1 MKTPPT
7 TNAPEESVMTDLA
20 RRGIYAL
27 PAAAILTA
35 VPWIFILSHP
45 DAKTDPQGYARSVT
59 STGQAVGAYLY
70 LAGFICLLFGL
81 FALYGYLARTRASS
95 WAGVGLIVSVAG
107 IVLALPIFGVVGL
120 ANQVLSDVYLAG
132 HKDVSSAMVLMA
144 GGTFSNRINNYF
156 GVIIYVSLF
165 GAIAN
170 AVAVWR
176 SGSLP
181 KVAGIL
187 VAAGFVLSMS
197 ISPFIAWAGAVC
209 LLIGGVWVA
218 RSVSHAP
225 SATGARFPAAAPV
238 AN

>member
-1 MKTPPT
+1 MKTLLT
-7 TNAPEESVMTDLA
+7 TSTPEESVMTDLA

-45 DAKTDPQGYARSVT
+45 AVKTDPQGYARSVT

-70 LAGFICLLFGL
+70 LAGFICLLLGL
-81 FALYGYLARTRASS
+81 FALYGHLARARASS
-95 WAGVGLIVSVAG
+95 WAGVGLIVSVVG
-107 IVLALPIFGVVGL
+107 IALALPIFGVVGL

-132 HKDVSSAMVLMA
+132 HKDVSAAMVLMA
-144 GGTFSNRINNYF
+144 GGTFSDRINNYF

-181 KVAGIL
+181 RVAGIL
-187 VAAGFVLSMS
+187 IAAGFVLSMT

-209 LLIGGVWVA
+209 LFVGGIWLATHVSPV
-218 RSVSHAP
+218 RSAELT
-225 SATGARFPAAAPV
+225 AQRTRA
-238 AN
+238 

>member
-1 MKTPPT
+1 
-7 TNAPEESVMTDLA
+7 MTDLI

-45 DAKTDPQGYARSVT
+45 AVKTDPQGYARSAT

-70 LAGFICLLFGL
+70 MAGFICLLFGL
-81 FALYGYLARTRASS
+81 IALYGYLARTRASS
-95 WAGVGLIVSVAG
+95 WAAGGMILSVVGIA
-107 IVLALPIFGVVGL
+107 LALPIFGVVGL
-120 ANQVLSDVYLAG
+120 ANQVLADVYLAG
-132 HKDVSSAMVLMA
+132 HKDVSAAMVQMA

-156 GVIIYVSLF
+156 GVVIYVSLF

-197 ISPFIAWAGAVC
+197 ISPYIAWAGAVC
-209 LLIGGVWVA
+209 LLIGGVWLARRAGGTASADVA
-218 RSVSHAP
+218 AQRAL
-225 SATGARFPAAAPV
+225 A
-238 AN
+238 